1 MALSVQIG
9 SFVTRVGTEI
19 KTIKSHLGDIAQ
31 LTTTATTSLVA
42 AVNELKTAVGTNTAD
57 ITQLKT
63 TVGTN
68 TADITQLKTDVQT
81 NSGAITALEGRI
93 GTNETNINTQGGK
106 ITVIEGQITTINND
120 IDAVEKAIEDL
131 EDAIAAQTNI
141 NDESVSTSTTYSSSK
156 IESQI
161 TAAKQAVKDDLLN
174 GAGEAVDTLKE
185 LADLINVNK
194 DAIEALEEI
203 AAGHVRYDAAQ
214 ELTDEQKTQAR
225 TNIGAVSSAD
235 YTTLE
240 GRVTAVEGVA
250 AQNKS
255 DLATLTANVGDTT
268 TDYVAMF
275 EAALA

>member
-1 MALSVQIG
+1 MALSTQIG
-9 SFVTRVGTEI
+9 SFATRVGTEI

-31 LTTTATTSLVA
+31 LTTTATSSLVA
-42 AVNELKTAVGTNTAD
+42 AVNELKTAVGTNTSD
-57 ITQLKT
+57 IAGLKT
-63 TVGTN
+63 SVQTN
-68 TADITQLKTDVQT
+68 TSDITQLKTDVQT

-93 GTNETNINTQGGK
+93 TTNEGNISTQGGK
-106 ITVIEGQITTINND
+106 ITTIEGQISTINSD
-120 IDAVEKAIEDL
+120 IDAVEKAIDDL
-131 EDAIAAQTNI
+131 EGIVAAQTNI
-141 NDESVSTSTTYSSSK
+141 DDENVSTTTTYSSSK
-156 IESQI
+156 ITSEI
-161 TAAKQAVKDDLLN
+161 TTAKQAVKDELLN
-174 GAGEAVDTLKE
+174 GAGEAFDTLKE

-194 DAIEALEEI
+194 DAIDALEEI

-214 ELTDEQKTQAR
+214 ELTDEQKAQAR

-240 GRVTAVEGVA
+240 GRVTTVEGVA

>member
-9 SFVTRVGTEI
+9 SFATRVGTEI

-31 LTTTATTSLVA
+31 LTTTATSSLVA
-42 AVNELKTAVGTNTAD
+42 AVNELKTAVGTNTSD
-57 ITQLKT
+57 IAGLKT
-63 TVGTN
+63 SVQTN
-68 TADITQLKTDVQT
+68 TSDIAQLKTDVQT
-81 NSGAITALEGRI
+81 NSGAITTLEGRI
-93 GTNETNINTQGGK
+93 GTNETNISTQGGK
-106 ITVIEGQITTINND
+106 ITTIEGQISTINSD
-120 IDAVEKAIEDL
+120 IDAVEQAIEDL
-131 EDAIAAQTNI
+131 EGIVAAQTNI
-141 NDESVSTSTTYSSSK
+141 DDANVTTTTTYSSSK
-156 IESQI
+156 ITSEI
-161 TAAKQAVKDDLLN
+161 TAAKQAVKDELLN

-225 TNIGAVSSAD
+225 TNIAAAGSAEFAA
-235 YTTLE
+235 LVE
-240 GRVTAVEGVA
+240 RMTAVEGKA
-250 AQNKS
+250 SANETNLS
-255 DLATLTANVGDTT
+255 TLSTNVGDTN

>member
-9 SFVTRVGTEI
+9 SFATRVGTEI

-31 LTTTATTSLVA
+31 LTTTATSSLVA
-42 AVNELKTAVGTNTAD
+42 AVNELKTAVGTNTSD
-57 ITQLKT
+57 IAGLKT
-63 TVGTN
+63 SVQTN
-68 TADITQLKTDVQT
+68 TSDIAQLKTDVQT
-81 NSGAITALEGRI
+81 NSGAITTLEGRI
-93 GTNETNINTQGGK
+93 GTNETNISTQGGK
-106 ITVIEGQITTINND
+106 ITTIEGQITTINSD
-120 IDAVEKAIEDL
+120 IDAVEQAIEDL
-131 EDAIAAQTNI
+131 EGIVAAQTNI
-141 NDESVSTSTTYSSSK
+141 DDANVSTTTTYSSSK
-156 IESQI
+156 ITSEI
-161 TAAKQAVKDDLLN
+161 TAAKQAVKDELLN

-235 YTTLE
+235 YTALE

-250 AQNKS
+250 AQNKT
-255 DLATLTANVGDTT
+255 DLATLTTNVGDTE

>member
-1 MALSVQIG
+1 MALSTQIG
-9 SFVTRVGTEI
+9 SFATRVGTEI

-31 LTTTATTSLVA
+31 LTTTATSSLVA
-42 AVNELKTAVGTNTAD
+42 AVNELKTSVQTNTSD
-57 ITQLKT
+57 I
-63 TVGTN
+63 
-68 TADITQLKTDVQT
+68 AQLKTDVQT
-81 NSGAITALEGRI
+81 NSGAITTLEGRI
-93 GTNETNINTQGGK
+93 GTNETNISTQGGK
-106 ITVIEGQITTINND
+106 ITTIEGQITTINND
-120 IDAVEKAIEDL
+120 IDAVEQAIEDL
-131 EDAIAAQTNI
+131 EGIVAAQTNI
-141 NDESVSTSTTYSSSK
+141 DDANITTTTTYSSSK
-156 IESQI
+156 IESVV

-203 AAGHVRYDAAQ
+203 AAGHVRYDSAQ

-225 TNIGAVSSAD
+225 TNIGTVSSAD
-235 YTTLE
+235 YTALE
-240 GRVTAVEGVA
+240 GRVTTVEGVA

-255 DLATLTANVGDTT
+255 DIATLTANVGDTT

>member
-9 SFVTRVGTEI
+9 SFATRVGTEI

-31 LTTTATTSLVA
+31 LTTTATSSLVA
-42 AVNELKTAVGTNTAD
+42 AVNELKTAVGTNTSD
-57 ITQLKT
+57 IAGLKT
-63 TVGTN
+63 SVQTN
-68 TADITQLKTDVQT
+68 TSDIAQLKTDVQT
-81 NSGAITALEGRI
+81 NSGAITTLEGRI
-93 GTNETNINTQGGK
+93 GTNETNISTQGGK
-106 ITVIEGQITTINND
+106 ITTIEGQITTINND
-120 IDAVEKAIEDL
+120 IDAVEQAIEDL
-131 EDAIAAQTNI
+131 EGIVAAQTNI
-141 NDESVSTSTTYSSSK
+141 DDANVSTTTTYSSSK
-156 IESQI
+156 ITSEI
-161 TAAKQAVKDDLLN
+161 TAAKQAVKDELLN

-225 TNIGAVSSAD
+225 TNIAAAGSAEFAA
-235 YTTLE
+235 LVE
-240 GRVTAVEGVA
+240 RMTAVEGKA
-250 AQNKS
+250 STNES
-255 DLATLTANVGDTT
+255 NLSTLSTNIGDTN